1 METQT
6 LRKSVIFILLNTT
19 EITIFTP
26 FFFLDAT
33 IGALKGSP
41 TQFYMNHSLII
52 TLIQGIMIILHMQE
66 I

>member
-41 TQFYMNHSLII
+41 TQFYMNHSLI